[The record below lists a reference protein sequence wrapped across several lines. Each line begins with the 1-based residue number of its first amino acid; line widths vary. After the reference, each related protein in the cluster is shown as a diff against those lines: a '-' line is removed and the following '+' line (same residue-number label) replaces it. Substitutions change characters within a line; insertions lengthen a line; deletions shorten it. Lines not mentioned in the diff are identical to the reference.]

1 MAFNLFPF
9 TNLHNLNTDWILK
22 TIKELKAAAETAAS
36 QVQEALANAVLYTS
50 QSKTASEQRVA
61 CGNINAVSYL
71 TQGADSADRTV
82 ARTNIRAVAY
92 EEQSLTDQQKAQ
104 ARTNIGAISSS
115 DIPVVTG
122 MVSYTEAQSLTDEQ
136 KAQAQTN
143 IGAAST
149 ANLATLANNVNS
161 SINNIQLDVAKCVK
175 ITPQNLTPSQQ
186 AQALI
191 NIGAASAS
199 TIPDVSDVLRYSS
212 QSLTYQEKLQARTNI
227 GAADA
232 NVVTDLVSREVYNI
246 VIQETAA
253 NVFSITEGNLGDAQ
267 LSQNHGAP
275 VIINMYTLL
284 DGMLRGEASFTAETN
299 GNILSFLSSIKAPG
313 VSESTGYLV
322 QITNNGTDDVLT
334 VTPFSFKLMPTCQI
348 LDAGKCLTVQS
359 NGAPGWEN
367 IKPITV
373 LDTVSTTPTI
383 ASAADNTIYKFTQDL
398 TSLSL
403 TAGTGS
409 YMICFHTGSTVTTT
423 SFPVSILG
431 LDDFVPEK
439 DTYYEIN
446 IMDGRAV
453 WMGWADPVEE

>member
-50 QSKTASEQRVA
+50 QSKTAIEQRVA

-115 DIPVVTG
+115 DIPSVTG

-149 ANLATLANNVNS
+149 ANLATLTYNVNA
-161 SINNIQLDVAKCVK
+161 SINTIQGDVAKCVK
-175 ITPQNLTPSQQ
+175 FIPQTLSSSQQ
-186 AQALI
+186 AQALV

-199 TIPDVSDVLRYSS
+199 SISDVLRYSS
-212 QSLTYQEKLQARTNI
+212 QSLTYLEQQQARTNI

-232 NVVTDLVSREVYNI
+232 NVVTDLVSAEVYNI

-267 LSQNHGAP
+267 LSQDHGAP
-275 VIINMYTLL
+275 VIINMVTLL
-284 DGMLRGEASFTAETN
+284 DGMLRGEASFTAESN
-299 GNILSFLSSIKAPG
+299 GNILAFLSSIKAPG

-322 QITNNGTDDVLT
+322 SITYDGTDDVLT

-348 LDAGKCLTVQS
+348 LDAGKSLTVQS

-403 TAGTGS
+403 TAGSGS

>member
-115 DIPVVTG
+115 DIPSVTG

-149 ANLATLANNVNS
+149 ANLATLANNVNA
-161 SINNIQLDVAKCVK
+161 SINSIQSDVAKCVK

-191 NIGAASAS
+191 NIGAAAAS
-199 TIPDVSDVLRYSS
+199 TIPDVTDVLRYSS
-212 QSLTYQEKLQARTNI
+212 QSLTYQEQLQARRNI
-227 GAADA
+227 
-232 NVVTDLVSREVYNI
+232 
-246 VIQETAA
+246 
-253 NVFSITEGNLGDAQ
+253 DAQ
-267 LSQNHGAP
+267 QEPLIVGIYPDELGTGYESSH
-275 VIINMYTLL
+275 TLAEISAAITAGKIVL
-284 DGMLRGEASFTAETN
+284 VAFTPAVGSPIYYGFAFGTDSGFYAETT
-299 GNILSFLSSIKAPG
+299 ILAAPTSALNSIMYYISMI
-313 VSESTGYLV
+313 SEGGS
-322 QITNNGTDDVLT
+322 DVLSVTATEFRT
-334 VTPFSFKLMPTCQI
+334 VPATQI
-348 LDAGKCLTVQS
+348 GDAGKIFKVAQ
-359 NGAPGWEN
+359 NGRPGWAES
-367 IKPITV
+367 PAVIT
-373 LDTVSTTPTI
+373 DTSSTTPTI
-383 ASAADNTIYKFTQDL
+383 ATAVDDAIYKFTQDL

-403 TAGTGS
+403 TAGSGS
-409 YMICFHTGSTVTTT
+409 YMICFHSGSTPTTT

-431 LDDFVPEK
+431 LDDFVPEAN
-439 DTYYEIN
+439 TYYEIN